1 MFVLRNG
8 KANQIFN
15 VDGIGNIFIM
25 GRRSVDEGTNFQV
38 VLELRRMDFYQ
49 KMR

>member
-1 MFVLRNG
+1 MFNRFCCGITFVLRGG

-25 GRRSVDEGTNFQV
+25 GRRSKDEDTNFQGIGA
-38 VLELRRMDFYQ
+38 
-49 KMR
+49 